1 MEEKRRDALK
11 QSKALEIK
19 VADLNSKNEM
29 LTNENEKAQSTIT
42 KLKAKLDTAVLNS
55 KRLEQ
60 TNSSLEDRV
69 RELEFTESELT
80 AKLELAEEEKI
91 VLQYNVDSKF
101 VIFFQKI
108 LFFKFVF
115 CIVNNQIF
123 L

>member
-101 VIFFQKI
+101 VIFFSKNS
-108 LFFKFVF
+108 FF
-115 CIVNNQIF
+115 
-123 L
+123 